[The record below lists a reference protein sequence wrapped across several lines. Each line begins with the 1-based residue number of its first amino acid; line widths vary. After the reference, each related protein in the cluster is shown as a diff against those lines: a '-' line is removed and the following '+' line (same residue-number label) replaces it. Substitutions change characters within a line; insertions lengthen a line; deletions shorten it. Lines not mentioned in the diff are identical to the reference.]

1 MKKLLKGLLRGK
13 PGAKSLVVAFFHVS
27 GETPMQETALALLAF
42 AETYPE
48 GVWHCLASTGRLT
61 RVISTGA
68 VTSAPRR
75 RRRRLALGS
84 PPKGGSD
91 SALGGVSVVSDIALG
106 RVSGPGQA

>member
-1 MKKLLKGLLRGK
+1 
-13 PGAKSLVVAFFHVS
+13 
-27 GETPMQETALALLAF
+27 MQETALALLAF

-84 PPKGGSD
+84 LPKRGSD
-91 SALGGVSVVSDIALG
+91 SALGGVSVGSGIALIAC
-106 RVSGPGQA
+106 RVARPRIAHNRSTRRDFMSYTSEAHAMPFARTM

>member
-13 PGAKSLVVAFFHVS
+13 PGGKSLAVAFLHVS

-48 GVWHCLASTGRLT
+48 GVWHCLANTGRLT

-68 VTSAPRR
+68 VASAPRSK
-75 RRRRLALGS
+75 RRRLTLGS
-84 PPKGGSD
+84 LPAGGSD
-91 SALGGVSVVSDIALG
+91 SALGGVSVG
-106 RVSGPGQA
+106 SGIPLMP